1 MKHPVR
7 FAIVGYGLIGKRHAT
22 IVSNHPNA
30 ELAAIVE
37 VDIAKLEEAKK
48 SFKVPVY
55 ETMDELGQNGTKA
68 EVVCVCT
75 PNHLHAPIAIGA
87 LENKYHVV
95 IEKPMALTK
104 ADCEQIIFS
113 SLHAARHVFV
123 VKQNRYSPPAKW
135 LKSIMEKGIIGK
147 IFMVQINCYWNSDD
161 RYYKKNGWKG
171 LLAEDGEIGRA
182 SC

>member
-1 MKHPVR
+1 
-7 FAIVGYGLIGKRHAT
+7 GYGLIGKRHAT
-22 IVSNHPNA
+22 IVSNHRDA
-30 ELAAIVE
+30 ELTAIIE
-37 VDIAKLEEAKK
+37 VDAAKREEAKS

-55 ETMDELGQNGTKA
+55 ESISGLGTNGSKA
-68 EVVCVCT
+68 EVVCICT

-123 VKQNRYSPPAKW
+123 VKQN
-135 LKSIMEKGIIGK
+135 
-147 IFMVQINCYWNSDD
+147 
-161 RYYKKNGWKG
+161 
-171 LLAEDGEIGRA
+171 
-182 SC
+182 